1 MNSAVI
7 RPRAADEHRAR
18 LLDGLAQALEAKPYR
33 EITVADIVQAAR
45 VSKRTF
51 YEQFEAKEDCLLAL
65 CERTAELA
73 LELIAAHYNP
83 AQDWQEQVR
92 RVIDAYFA
100 QMQAQP
106 VLVRTLFIEI
116 LSLGDRG
123 LAVRRGINQRFAEFL
138 CAQVELERSR
148 GVNKRPL
155 HPQIAM
161 AVVGGFHELV
171 LQAVEEN
178 RVERLTEVT
187 DAAYELVQAVLC
199 NLMLE

>member
-1 MNSAVI
+1 MNAVI
-7 RPRAADEHRAR
+7 RPRAADEHRSR
-18 LLDGLAQALEAKPYR
+18 LLDGLAQALESKDYR
-33 EITVADIVQAAR
+33 DMTVADIVQAAR

-65 CERTAELA
+65 CERTAEQA
-73 LELIAAHYNP
+73 LLLIAAHYDP
-83 AQDWQEQVR
+83 TQAWQDQVR
-92 RVIDAYFA
+92 KVIGAYFE
-100 QMQAQP
+100 QLQAQP

-116 LSLGDRG
+116 LSLGQRG

-155 HPQIAM
+155 HPQVAM
-161 AVVGGFHELV
+161 AIVGGFQELV

-178 RVERLTEVT
+178 RVDRMSELT
-187 DAAYELVQAVLC
+187 DSAYELVHAVLC